1 MGLPQ
6 SYATEIKDVHVVT
19 QKMQGEVMLHL
30 GAVNLRGPVP
40 AKLIQGFN
48 HRKASEAN
56 TVFRSAV
63 APQEGF
69 AFDEMA
75 EIVEMGP
82 LLMRGL
88 LGQIAVVLSNKGEL
102 QVPQILIDFV
112 RCHSAGWGG
121 LQLGHEYLLL
131 YGMVRRGGGR

>member
-1 MGLPQ
+1 MRLPQ
-6 SYATEIKDVHVVT
+6 PNASEINYVYVVT

-30 GAVNLRGPVP
+30 GTVNLRGPVP
-40 AKLIQGFN
+40 TKLIQGFN

-82 LLMRGL
+82 LLVRGL
-88 LGQIAVVLSNKGEL
+88 LGQVAVVLSNKGEL
-102 QVPQILIDFV
+102 QVPQIPDRL
-112 RCHSAGWGG
+112 RPMS
-121 LQLGHEYLLL
+121 Q
-131 YGMVRRGGGR
+131 